1 MATIAKQLA
10 EIWFLYG
17 IGILMIAARVFCRTE
32 LVGWRSY
39 QPDDYLVLIVAVGRL
54 LPEMAI
60 R

>member
-32 LVGWRSY
+32 LVGWSGY
-39 QPDDYLVLIVAVGRL
+39 QPDDYLVLIVAVSL
-54 LPEMAI
+54 PLPEMAI